1 MIVWGREG
9 WLLLLPSQYRSCS
22 LLATGRNLAGDV
34 QGKGFISLSFCC
46 LGVVACKVAAR
57 CMARGKQGP
66 ICPSRTLKETEV
78 GRDAVGSAD
87 LAFLSLS

>member
-9 WLLLLPSQYRSCS
+9 WFVCDFCRRGTD
-22 LLATGRNLAGDV
+22 LAASWLQAEAL
-34 QGKGFISLSFCC
+34 QEGKGFISVSLCS

-66 ICPSRTLKETEV
+66 ICPSRTLKETEAW
-78 GRDAVGSAD
+78 RHQPAQ
-87 LAFLSLS
+87 LILPF